1 MDLLIQTRR
10 TICLVEI
17 KRMREIGREIISAVD
32 AKVRAIERPDGTSIR
47 TALVYDGHLS
57 PLVKA
62 DGYFDAII
70 PFQSLLGR

>member
-10 TICLVEI
+10 AICLVEI
-17 KRMREIGREIISAVD
+17 KRMREIGREIISDVD
-32 AKVRAIERPDGTSIR
+32 AKVRAIERPNGTSIR

-57 PLVKA
+57 PLVNA

-70 PFQSLLGR
+70 PFKSLLGL